1 MEKLY
6 ANIVDYL
13 RGCQINNNPSDPLV
27 VFTTTELMPVVK
39 GCFRY
44 LAFDQK
50 EDVEQIQVYDIQ
62 YLLFVLKKEVMEIAD
77 LPHSHIN
84 KSVTDTQILN
94 DFFEYH
100 SGISCQ
106 VRLQIT
112 SKSSDSVLRFGGTFQ
127 SFLGSRTAKLFDKGF
142 RVTFNIF

>member
-1 MEKLY
+1 MDKLY
-6 ANIVDYL
+6 SNIVEYL
-13 RGCQINNNPSDPLV
+13 RGCEISNNPYDPLV
-27 VFTTTELMPVVK
+27 VFTTTDLMPVVK

-50 EDVEQIQVYDIQ
+50 EEIEQIQVYDIQ

-77 LPHSHIN
+77 LPHTHIN
-84 KSVTDTQILN
+84 KSITDTQILN

-106 VRLQIT
+106 VRYKTVLQ
-112 SKSSDSVLRFGGTFQ
+112 SSNT
-127 SFLGSRTAKLFDKGF
+127 
-142 RVTFNIF
+142 N